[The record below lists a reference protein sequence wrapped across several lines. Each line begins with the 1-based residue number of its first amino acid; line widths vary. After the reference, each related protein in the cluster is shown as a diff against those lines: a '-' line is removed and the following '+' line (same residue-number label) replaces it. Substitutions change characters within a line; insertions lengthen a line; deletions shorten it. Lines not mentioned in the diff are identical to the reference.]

1 MAIKKVMA
9 GWLYPA
15 GLQIMSFAKEHD
27 VQKTQ
32 NSRDFKT
39 WRYHVVSCGYCCCYW
54 FGWLF
59 KIILVIAMLKKII
72 TLESTQ
78 ISIKLTLE

>member
-39 WRYHVVSCGYCCCYW
+39 WRYHVVSCGYAAAAAVGLVGCLK
-54 FGWLF
+54 LF
-59 KIILVIAMLKKII
+59 W
-72 TLESTQ
+72 
-78 ISIKLTLE
+78 